1 MSSKRLQQ
9 YLSKKKQSITPA
21 QEEDKDFMGEMAKR
35 INAPDDAEHE
45 TDNGNSGHIDE
56 QESDGSANAFETK

>member
-1 MSSKRLQQ
+1 MSDKRLQQ

-21 QEEDKDFMGEMAKR
+21 EEDKDFMDEMAQR
-35 INAPDDAEHE
+35 INAPADVENE
-45 TDNGNSGHIDE
+45 TENVKKEHIDE